1 MYAVQH
7 IACSLA
13 MRPRSEQRTSVFME
27 KVAISREAMAKES
40 GSACSSFVSS
50 GYESLKCPIS
60 VKCVRVAVLPT
71 WIDYWLLVDIPAF
84 TSRALDNK
92 EALRC

>member
-1 MYAVQH
+1 MLIGDATESG
-7 IACSLA
+7 A
-13 MRPRSEQRTSVFME
+13 RTSVFME

-50 GYESLKCPIS
+50 GHESLKCPIS
-60 VKCVRVAVLPT
+60 VKFVRVAVLPT
-71 WIDYWLLVDIPAF
+71 WIEYWLLVDIPAF

-92 EALRC
+92 DALRC

>member
-1 MYAVQH
+1 M
-7 IACSLA
+7 
-13 MRPRSEQRTSVFME
+13 FMG
-27 KVAISREAMAKES
+27 KVAISREAMGKES

-60 VKCVRVAVLPT
+60 VKCVRVAVLPA

-92 EALRC
+92 EALRG